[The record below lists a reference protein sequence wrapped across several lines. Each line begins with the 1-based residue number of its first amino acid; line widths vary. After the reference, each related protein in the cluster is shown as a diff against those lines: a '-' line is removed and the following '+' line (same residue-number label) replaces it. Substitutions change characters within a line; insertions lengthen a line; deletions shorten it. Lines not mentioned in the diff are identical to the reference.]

1 MAFVAIANYTQASYE
16 LSYALKFMRILT
28 LILTAIFGLYG
39 YIAGIIIL
47 IVTLIFNKTISGDS
61 YVFPLLPLRLQQLG
75 HRFIRRRLKDSKK

>member
-1 MAFVAIANYTQASYE
+1 MSFVAIANYTQASYE

-61 YVFPLLPLRLQQLG
+61 YLFQLLPLRLQQLG
-75 HRFIRRRLKDSKK
+75 DRFIRRRLNDSKK